1 MNALQYVI
9 TGTDT
14 DVGKT
19 IFAAA
24 LTRALHAHYWK
35 PVQAGVE
42 DGTDSKTITALS
54 GLPSDHILPEAY
66 CLETPCSPHRAAE
79 IDNVAIDLQR
89 LNPPQSQNILIIEGA
104 GGALVPIN
112 RDVTY
117 ADIFAKWQIPTI
129 IVARTALG
137 TINHSLLTIEAL
149 RSRNVPIHGI
159 AFIGD
164 EVIDS
169 QNIICTMGQVKSL
182 GRFPIIDDL
191 NPENLVQ
198 AFHNNFNIED
208 FIDKDI
214 NA

>member
-1 MNALQYVI
+1 MKAAQFVI

-24 LTRALHAHYWK
+24 LCGALKANYWK

-42 DGTDSKTITALS
+42 DGTDTKRVQILS
-54 GLPSDHILPEAY
+54 GLSYSHILPEAY
-66 CLETPCSPHRAAE
+66 CLTTPCSPHLAAE
-79 IDNVAIDLQR
+79 IDDVEIDLEH
-89 LNPPQSQNILIIEGA
+89 LNPPTTERTLIIEGA

-112 RDVTY
+112 RQITY
-117 ADIFAKWQIPTI
+117 ADIFARWQIPTI

-137 TINHSLLTIEAL
+137 TINHSLMTIEAL

-164 EVIDS
+164 AVTDS
-169 QNIICTMGQVKSL
+169 QLTICEMGGVKSL
-182 GRFPIIDDL
+182 GRLPMLETLNNKTIIA
-191 NPENLVQ
+191 
-198 AFHNNFNIED
+198 AFHHAFKVED
-208 FIDKDI
+208 FQ
-214 NA
+214 A